1 MKTTIFKGLVIVFA
15 TSLVL
20 QSCTKD
26 FDKINTNPNDPEL
39 TAALP
44 ELLLPN
50 VIENMT
56 ERTFEIFLGH
66 EMGNCWVQHMAKVQ
80 YTDED
85 RYVPRSAV
93 INNTWTSFY
102 ATSGMDNA
110 LLKKIAVAQGLEN
123 YEGIARVTEAY
134 IVSVLT
140 DLFGPVP
147 YSEAWRSSGEDG
159 GILQPAYDDQESIY
173 RALIASLDTANT
185 LLANGTDEVGGDLL
199 FGGDVAAW
207 QKFANSLRL
216 RLVLRMSA
224 KDAGFATTELTKIL
238 GDPATYPVFESN
250 DDNAQLIFLGSAP
263 SNNPINENRKTR
275 DDHRVSLS
283 VVDLMWNNSPNMDYR
298 INLFAQNLTSANGY
312 FQGLPNGLTSA
323 KAAAYNGNGL
333 KYTSKI
339 GSYFTAATAP
349 GVLMNYAE
357 VLFIKSEAALKG
369 YIGGGDAEAETN
381 YRDAIIAS
389 YNQWGDA
396 LVASV
401 PAAWKG
407 ADWTADSLA
416 IDFYDNDNWTWSS
429 GYSFEEKMEL
439 IGTQKWAAMFDQGLQ
454 SWFEWRRIGYP
465 VLTPAEDGMNDGK
478 IPQRVSYPI
487 VEFGTN
493 GANLEAAVSIL
504 GGEDD
509 LNTRVWWDTDDNVA
523 K

>member
-1 MKTTIFKGLVIVFA
+1 MKTTIFKGFVVVFA
-15 TSLVL
+15 VSLVL

-26 FDKINTNPNDPEL
+26 FEKINTNPNDPALEL
-39 TAALP
+39 ALP
-44 ELLLPN
+44 KLLLPN

-110 LLKKIAVAQGLEN
+110 LLKKIATAQGLKN
-123 YEGIARVTEAY
+123 YRGVSLVLEAY
-134 IVSVLT
+134 ITSVLT

-147 YSEAWRSSGEDG
+147 YSEAWRSKAEDG
-159 GILQPAYDDQESIY
+159 GIISPAYDDQESIY
-173 RALIASLDTANT
+173 RALIISLDTANN
-185 LLANGTDEVGGDLL
+185 LLSEGTDELEGDLL
-199 FGGDVAAW
+199 YGGDPVAW

-216 RLVLRMSA
+216 RLILRMSA
-224 KDAGFATTELTKIL
+224 KDEAFATAELTKML
-238 GDPATYPVFESN
+238 VTSAASYPVFESN
-250 DDNAQLIFLGSAP
+250 DDNAQLFFLGSAP
-263 SNNPINENRKTR
+263 SNNPIAENRKTR

-283 VVDLMWNNSPNMDYR
+283 VVDIMWNNSPNMDYR
-298 INLFAQNLTSANGY
+298 INLYAQNLTSANGY

-323 KAAAYNGNGL
+323 KALAYNGNGL
-333 KYTSKI
+333 KYTSKL

-349 GVLMNYAE
+349 GVIMNYSE

-369 YIGGGDAEAETN
+369 YIPGGDTEAENN
-381 YRDAIIAS
+381 YRDAIYAS
-389 YNQWGDA
+389 YDQFGAA
-396 LVASV
+396 LVAAV
-401 PAAWKG
+401 PAAWKNS
-407 ADWTADSLA
+407 DWTADSLA
-416 IDFYDNDNWTWSS
+416 ADFYAHDNWTWDAS
-429 GYSFEEKMEL
+429 YTEAEKMEL
-439 IGTQKWAAMFDQGLQ
+439 IGTQKWAALFDQGLQ

-493 GANLEAAVSIL
+493 PVNQAAAISIL
-504 GGEDD
+504 GGPDD
-509 LNTRVWWDTDDNVA
+509 LNTRVWWDTDDNT